1 MVYNE
6 KTNFMIGAL
15 RGIVHFKRFDR
26 MILMVNG
33 IGYVV
38 YPPNE
43 LLSTIKLGET
53 LEVYIHTHV
62 REDSLQLFGF
72 ATSRELELFELL
84 LGVSGIGPKTALAI
98 VNRGADQVY
107 QALSGADVTF
117 FTTIPRLGTKNAQ
130 KIIIELK
137 SKINSI
143 KELDLTQSEDGQS
156 QELLD
161 ALTHFGFTREEV
173 VKVLGHLPNTQE
185 SMAQKIK
192 WALKYLG
199 STHK

>member
-1 MVYNE
+1 
-6 KTNFMIGAL
+6 MIGAL

-130 KIIIELK
+130 KI
-137 SKINSI
+137 
-143 KELDLTQSEDGQS
+143 
-156 QELLD
+156 
-161 ALTHFGFTREEV
+161 
-173 VKVLGHLPNTQE
+173 
-185 SMAQKIK
+185 
-192 WALKYLG
+192 
-199 STHK
+199 